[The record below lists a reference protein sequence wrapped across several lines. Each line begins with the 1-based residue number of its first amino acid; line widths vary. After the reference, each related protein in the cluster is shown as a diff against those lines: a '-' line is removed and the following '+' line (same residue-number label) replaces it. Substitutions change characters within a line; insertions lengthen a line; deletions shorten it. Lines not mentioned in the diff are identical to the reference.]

1 MGGEWG
7 EAGQG
12 GWARGPA
19 ACLGRTRAS
28 APPLSAL
35 PGPTPHQPLLFQD
48 RQRVEAALHWMGAHP
63 WRGAAAFAALE
74 AAAVV
79 ALVPA
84 SLFALAAGALFGPAT
99 GAAVAWTGLAV
110 GQTAAFCVGRTLLRA
125 RVAAWLAAAPPRW
138 AAVDAAL
145 AAGGWRLAALLRL
158 SPAVPWNV
166 LNYALS
172 ATGLA
177 LGPYAA
183 ASAAAT
189 APWCALFA
197 YLGSVARSLAD
208 VLDGSAGPSGTAGA
222 AMLAAGGALLVAAV
236 LYVSTLAKCGTGPW
250 KRGFRGAT
258 WKQGGETGGW
268 RPVGGPQHPP
278 TPVYPPL
285 IPSAGAQ
292 WPTRCGPTPSPPPH
306 WRPSWTQWT
315 PWTGRKRG
323 RGGSGRW
330 EWQCCR
336 RAGVARRDERG
347 AA

>member
-1 MGGEWG
+1 M
-7 EAGQG
+7 
-12 GWARGPA
+12 
-19 ACLGRTRAS
+19 LSGRR
-28 APPLSAL
+28 LD
-35 PGPTPHQPLLFQD
+35 LLDPSPFD
-48 RQRVEAALHWMGAHP
+48 IEIEDIAH
-63 WRGAAAFAALE
+63 
-74 AAAVV
+74 
-79 ALVPA
+79 
-84 SLFALAAGALFGPAT
+84 
-99 GAAVAWTGLAV
+99 GL
-110 GQTAAFCVGRTLLRA
+110 A
-125 RVAAWLAAAPPRW
+125 RVARWNGQTIGEHGFSVAQHSVVVEEIAAHIEPGLEPR
-138 AAVDAAL
+138 
-145 AAGGWRLAALLRL
+145 WRLAALLRL